1 MRKRNNSHGSK
12 TAGEKSSSGRTRRAR
27 AAESRAAEAGELS
40 TSGSGWLSRTKTLL
54 FTVFVV
60 YSSVPFIIR
69 LFPGILA
76 QVVYSHYVRVPFF
89 VDLGRPADLFLNH
102 TLNFYLIPEDGVTV
116 GVWHTVPDSQWQQAQ
131 GKGLGWYEASLGDGA
146 PVIIYLHGNGGTR
159 ATDHRVQLIKVLSA
173 AEFHVL
179 ALDYRGFGDS
189 TGQPSELGMTTD
201 ALHLYRWVKANSGGS
216 PVYLWGHSLGTGVA
230 TNAARKLQELGSQ
243 VDAVILE
250 APYTNIREEVANHP
264 LGLIYCL
271 FPAFEYFFLDTVA
284 LNNIVFP
291 NDENLK
297 MVSSPLMIL
306 HAEDDRVVPF
316 HMSKQLYDIAL
327 QSQASKGKVKLVPF
341 SRSLGYGHNRI
352 FQDPN
357 LPSILR
363 EFLHPLAH

>member
-1 MRKRNNSHGSK
+1 
-12 TAGEKSSSGRTRRAR
+12 
-27 AAESRAAEAGELS
+27 
-40 TSGSGWLSRTKTLL
+40 GWLSRTKTLL

-230 TNAARKLQELGSQ
+230 TNAARKLQELG
-243 VDAVILE
+243 E
-250 APYTNIREEVANHP
+250 
-264 LGLIYCL
+264 C
-271 FPAFEYFFLDTVA
+271 FFL
-284 LNNIVFP
+284 
-291 NDENLK
+291 
-297 MVSSPLMIL
+297 
-306 HAEDDRVVPF
+306 
-316 HMSKQLYDIAL
+316 
-327 QSQASKGKVKLVPF
+327 
-341 SRSLGYGHNRI
+341 
-352 FQDPN
+352 
-357 LPSILR
+357 
-363 EFLHPLAH
+363 